1 LYGCQPPLHADDIT
15 DNLKSSCEGLK
26 ALGDQVVKAAI
37 VLMSEEEEEEEEEE
51 GSTVMT

>member
-15 DNLKSSCEGLK
+15 GSLKPSCEGVK

-37 VLMSEEEEEEEEEE
+37 VLMTEEEVEEEEEE